1 MRRLLIFGAALA
13 LGLVSAGA
21 GAETAVVKVEYELK
35 ASVEIDPAAALL
47 ELPAAAVVENA
58 LEFEVKSNVPW
69 EMELVYAA
77 EIPIRLYYR
86 LSGTKI
92 WQKWE
97 NPVVIAGDPGITC
110 ISCDLYA
117 LGSSAGRGEVIKV
130 RFNKNKL

>member
-92 WQKWE
+92 W
-97 NPVVIAGDPGITC
+97 
-110 ISCDLYA
+110 L
-117 LGSSAGRGEVIKV
+117 
-130 RFNKNKL
+130 